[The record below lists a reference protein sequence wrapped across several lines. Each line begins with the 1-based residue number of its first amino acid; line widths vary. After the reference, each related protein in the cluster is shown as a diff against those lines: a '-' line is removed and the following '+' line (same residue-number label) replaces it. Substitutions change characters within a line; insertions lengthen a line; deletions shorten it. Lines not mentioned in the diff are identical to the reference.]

1 MENGMVDFGFKI
13 LFSQILEVGD
23 LKKSAIFFAKN

>member
-1 MENGMVDFGFKI
+1 MENGMVEFGVKI
-13 LFSQILEVGD
+13 LVSILEVGD